1 MLKLIELDEPNMKIN
16 AHMHDLSK
24 HPPDINNG
32 WNCDKLAG
40 ATKCLTG
47 LTAFYQSKGIPGYRC
62 QNCNYDLCEKCM
74 RADIFISIHGN
85 RED

>member
-24 HPPDINNG
+24 HPPEINNG

-40 ATKCLTG
+40 ATK
-47 LTAFYQSKGIPGYRC
+47 
-62 QNCNYDLCEKCM
+62 
-74 RADIFISIHGN
+74 
-85 RED
+85 